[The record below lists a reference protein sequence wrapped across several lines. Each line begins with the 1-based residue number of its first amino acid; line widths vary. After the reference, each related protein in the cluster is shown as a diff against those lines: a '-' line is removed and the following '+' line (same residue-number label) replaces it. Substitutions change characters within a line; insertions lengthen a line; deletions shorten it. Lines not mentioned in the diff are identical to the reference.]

1 MTTRDRGSMVARCA
15 WWMRSVMGLR
25 DVTDEAPAPTQG
37 PARCDLHGVG
47 HSRGAF
53 AARYGG
59 MLALVLSAG
68 AFMVAA
74 RPASAREGGE
84 RSATARTVGASLGA
98 LGVSGFVAGRA
109 IERRTRYHVWLQCET
124 RAITGAD
131 IGALADT
138 ARDLRGR
145 SDVAWAPDQLWIVGA
160 DLEPGVDALARE
172 RGVRCFV
179 ARGGHVQ
186 EV

>member
-1 MTTRDRGSMVARCA
+1 MTANDRRSMVARCA

-25 DVTDEAPAPTQG
+25 DLTAEAPGPSQA

-47 HSRGAF
+47 QSRGAF
-53 AARYGG
+53 AARYAG
-59 MLALVLSAG
+59 MLLLVASAG

-74 RPASAREGGE
+74 RPVAAHEGGE
-84 RSATARTVGASLGA
+84 RRVSAQAVGAGLGV

-109 IERRTRYHVWLQCET
+109 IERRTRYHVWLQCEA

-131 IGALADT
+131 VGALAD
-138 ARDLRGR
+138 AAGECRGR
-145 SDVAWAPDQLWIVGA
+145 TDVAWAPDQLWIVGA
-160 DLEPGVDALARE
+160 ELEPGARVLARD

-179 ARGGHVQ
+179 ASGGHIR

>member
-1 MTTRDRGSMVARCA
+1 MVARCA

-25 DVTDEAPAPTQG
+25 DMTAEAPAPSPTA
-37 PARCDLHGVG
+37 ARCDLHGVG
-47 HSRGAF
+47 HARGAF
-53 AARYGG
+53 AARFGG
-59 MLALVLSAG
+59 MLLLFASAG

-74 RPASAREGGE
+74 RPAAAQESAGR
-84 RSATARTVGASLGA
+84 GASVQMVGTGLGV

-131 IGALADT
+131 VGALAET
-138 ARDLRGR
+138 AGQLRER
-145 SDVAWAPDQLWIVGA
+145 SDVAWVPDQLWIVGTE
-160 DLEPGVDALARE
+160 LEPGVDALARA

-179 ARGGHVQ
+179 ARGQRVL